1 MASEFL
7 VSVRRNM
14 ACWRAIVESTRMQVL
29 VSRLRASVGGRRRCR
44 QEMETVGR
52 GNARR
57 SGVPCARNPL
67 GTLTSNIW
75 VSLLSRELQQLR
87 QCKYWCLAASGGWFG
102 ISGGCTISA
111 GDTGRAQG

>member
-1 MASEFL
+1 MGVSESF
-7 VSVRRNM
+7 
-14 ACWRAIVESTRMQVL
+14 ACECEWTALYSTVPGCL
-29 VSRLRASVGGRRRCR
+29 

-75 VSLLSRELQQLR
+75 VSLLSRGLQQMR
-87 QCKYWCLAASGGWFG
+87 QCKYWCLAASGGWFA
-102 ISGGCTISA
+102 I
-111 GDTGRAQG
+111 RWMV

>member
-1 MASEFL
+1 MDGAVPGCL
-7 VSVRRNM
+7 
-14 ACWRAIVESTRMQVL
+14 
-29 VSRLRASVGGRRRCR
+29 

-75 VSLLSRELQQLR
+75 VSLLSCELQQMR
-87 QCKYWCLAASGGWFG
+87 QCKYWCLAASGGWFA
-102 ISGGCTISA
+102 ISGDAPLVQVTLAGLRSELVQPKMCKKPRFVKGNGRLGGAGTIIV
-111 GDTGRAQG
+111 